1 MSYDGNGNYTVP
13 AGTTAVT
20 GTVIDSADYN
30 ALLADLQ
37 TALTKALLRD
47 GQSAALA
54 NLPMGGYKLTGLAA
68 GSNANDSVRFDQLT
82 AGSIVNTPAGS
93 IAATT
98 VQAAL
103 NELDTEKAQ
112 LASPALTG
120 VPTAPTAALGTNTTQ
135 VATTAFALANG
146 VPTGTIID
154 FAGTTAPTGFLACP
168 ITATN
173 ISRATYAALFAAIG
187 TTWGSGDGSTTFGC
201 PWFPENYAA
210 LQANANVGTATT
222 GEVKS
227 HLHAMN
233 ADGANVAK
241 RYGADGP
248 IDGSSSTSS
257 AEDAHYNG
265 SQNTGNTGGTANLAA
280 GHRVLKCVKL

>member
-1 MSYDGNGNYTVP
+1 V
-13 AGTTAVT
+13 
-20 GTVIDSADYN
+20 
-30 ALLADLQ
+30 
-37 TALTKALLRD
+37 
-47 GQSAALA
+47 LA

-103 NELDTEKAQ
+103 NELDTEKAP

-120 VPTAPTAALGTNTTQ
+120 TPTAPTAANGTNTTQ
-135 VATTAFALANG
+135 IATTAFAMANS
-146 VPTGTIID
+146 VPAGTIID
-154 FAGTTAPTGFLACP
+154 FAGTAAPTGFLACP
-168 ITATN
+168 TTATN
-173 ISRATYAALFAAIG
+173 ISRATYATLFAAIG
-187 TTWGSGDGSTTFGC
+187 TTWGAGDGSTTFGQ
-201 PWFPENYAA
+201 PYFPADYVAG
-210 LQANANVGTATT
+210 QANANVGSTTT
-222 GEVKS
+222 GANLA
-227 HLHAMN
+227 HTHAMN

-241 RYGADGP
+241 RFGADGP

-265 SQNTGNTGGTANLAA
+265 SQNTGSSGGSANLAA
-280 GHRVLKCVKL
+280 SMRVLKCVKYV

>member
-1 MSYDGNGNYTVP
+1 MSFDGNGNYTVP

-47 GQSAALA
+47 GQSAVLA

-103 NELDTEKAQ
+103 NELDTEKAP
-112 LASPALTG
+112 LASPANFHP
-120 VPTAPTAALGTNTTQ
+120 VES
-135 VATTAFALANG
+135 
-146 VPTGTIID
+146 D
-154 FAGTTAPTGFLACP
+154 E
-168 ITATN
+168 
-173 ISRATYAALFAAIG
+173 
-187 TTWGSGDGSTTFGC
+187 
-201 PWFPENYAA
+201 EN
-210 LQANANVGTATT
+210 
-222 GEVKS
+222 K
-227 HLHAMN
+227 
-233 ADGANVAK
+233 
-241 RYGADGP
+241 
-248 IDGSSSTSS
+248 
-257 AEDAHYNG
+257 
-265 SQNTGNTGGTANLAA
+265 
-280 GHRVLKCVKL
+280 

>member
-103 NELDTEKAQ
+103 NELDTEKAAAGANNDITSLAA
-112 LASPALTG
+112 LAS
-120 VPTAPTAALGTNTTQ
+120 VPS
-135 VATTAFALANG
+135 VVTTAIAAA
-146 VPTGTIID
+146 VPAGTLID
-154 FAGTTAPTGFLACP
+154 FAGTAAPSGYLACP

-173 ISRATYAALFAAIG
+173 ISRTTYATLFAAIG